1 MAFQV
6 LTSDSIGTG
15 VRITLANEDD
25 LYIGRDVTVARTD
38 ATNGLDLTITGTGS
52 QHRVDVAGTVLG
64 PRVAIKLGDAEEDF
78 GNIVSIAA
86 SGVVRGYEFASTGI
100 WMEGRENQ
108 LINAGDVWTSN
119 VGVIMYSYGETIS
132 TITNSGTIEG
142 KNFGVTRPNQASVN
156 GIISLVNS
164 GTISGKAA
172 SYDGLP
178 TIAKDLITN
187 TGHMIGNIYLGGGM
201 DVYDGT
207 NGRLSGEVY
216 GGEGDDEI
224 RGGIDNDRLYG
235 DAGIDKLYGG
245 SGNDTLNGGTDRDF
259 LYGGAGNDTFI
270 VDNAGDKV
278 IENASEGTDLVQA
291 SVGYTLATNVENL
304 TLTGTAKINGSGNSL
319 ANVLIGNTADNVL
332 DGKAGADKMQGG
344 KGNDTYIVDNL
355 ADTVAEK
362 ANEGIDLVQASVSY
376 TLAANIENL
385 TLAGAAKINGTGN
398 TLANVLFGNA
408 ADNVLDGKAGA
419 DKMQGG
425 KGNDTYIVDNLADAV
440 AEKANEGI
448 DLVKASVNTTLSVN
462 VENLTLTG
470 TGNINGTGNALANV
484 IKGTTGINTLKGEAG
499 NDMLYGGTGADKL
512 YGGLG
517 ADTFVFMSAT
527 DSTVAS
533 SGRDTI
539 YDFSRAQGDKINLK
553 AIDASTKSGGDQ
565 AFTFIGAEKF
575 HKKAG
580 ELRFEKKSG
589 DTFIQG
595 DVNGDGKADFSIMLD
610 LSLTMSKS
618 DFIL

>member
-25 LYIGRDVTVARTD
+25 LYIGRDITVARTD
-38 ATNGLDLTITGTGS
+38 DTNGLDLTIVGTGS

-64 PRVAIKLGDAEEDF
+64 PRIVIKLGDAQEDF

-119 VGVIMYSYGETIS
+119 VGVMMYSYGDTTS
-132 TITNSGTIEG
+132 TITNSGTIAG
-142 KNFGVTRPNQASVN
+142 KSFGVTRPNQASVN

-164 GTISGKAA
+164 GTISGKVA

-178 TIAKDLITN
+178 TIAKDLVTN

-216 GGEGDDEI
+216 GGEGNDEI
-224 RGGIDNDRLYG
+224 RGGSDNDRFYG
-235 DAGIDKLYGG
+235 EAGADKLYGG
-245 SGNDTLNGGTDRDF
+245 SGNDMLDGGADRDF
-259 LYGGAGNDTFI
+259 LYGGAGNDTF
-270 VDNAGDKV
+270 VVVNAGDKV
-278 IENASEGTDLVQA
+278 IENASEGTDLVLA
-291 SVGYTLATNVENL
+291 SVSFTLAANVERL
-304 TLTGTAKINGSGNSL
+304 TLTGTTKINGTGNNL

-344 KGNDTYIVDNL
+344 KGNDTYVVDNRGD
-355 ADTVAEK
+355 AVVEK
-362 ANEGIDLVQASVSY
+362 ADEGIDFIKASVSY
-376 TLAANIENL
+376 TLGANI
-385 TLAGAAKINGTGN
+385 
-398 TLANVLFGNA
+398 
-408 ADNVLDGKAGA
+408 
-419 DKMQGG
+419 
-425 KGNDTYIVDNLADAV
+425 
-440 AEKANEGI
+440 
-448 DLVKASVNTTLSVN
+448 
-462 VENLTLTG
+462 ENLTLTG
-470 TGNINGTGNALANV
+470 TGNLSGTGNTLANV
-484 IKGTTGINTLKGEAG
+484 MKGSSGNNTLKGEAG
-499 NDMLYGGTGADKL
+499 NDTIYGGVGADKL

-517 ADTFVFMSAT
+517 ADTFVFTSIA

-539 YDFSRAQGDKINLK
+539 YDFSRAQKDKIDLK
-553 AIDASTKSGGDQ
+553 AIDASAKAGGDQ
-565 AFTFIGAEKF
+565 AFTFIGKETF

-580 ELRFEKKSG
+580 ELRYEIKSG
-589 DTFIQG
+589 NTFIQG
-595 DVNGDGKADFSIMLD
+595 DVNGDGKADFSITLD
-610 LSLTMSKS
+610 LNLAMSKS